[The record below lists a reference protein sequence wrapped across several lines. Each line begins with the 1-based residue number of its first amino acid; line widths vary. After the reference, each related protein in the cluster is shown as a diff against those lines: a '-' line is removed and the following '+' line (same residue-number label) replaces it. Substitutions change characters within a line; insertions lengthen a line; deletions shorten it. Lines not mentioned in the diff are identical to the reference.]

1 MSQTTM
7 TITVSQEV
15 KDEIEALAATT
26 GRDASSLCE
35 EALRQYLEVQAEQ
48 IEEIKQALRES
59 DDPANLASDEEVEQ
73 FFARY
78 ATARH
83 N

>member
-15 KDEIEALAATT
+15 KEEIEALTATT

-35 EALRQYLEVQAEQ
+35 EALRRYLEVQAAQ
-48 IEEIKQALRES
+48 IAEIKQALRES